1 MSAHLL
7 CIYIYMY
14 IYNAHVLREI
24 YLCICET
31 CMTLPHAWWLL
42 PPCWAITGSSLGTEM
57 RNGRGTSGPDG
68 SLGLGACIAAYSW
81 EALSVLV
88 AVPKNFCKLQL
99 DHSSNFHNSGRAI
112 HKHLSQTLED
122 SWAPNIA
129 GFLKAEGFGVKLYT
143 CSTPSTTKTCVR
155 DGGVADAELKRV
167 TAAAWAITSSNEW
180 TPPNVLNYYS
190 TLMASAKSLQ
200 SVLQVDYP

>member
-1 MSAHLL
+1 MDEGPRDLMAH
-7 CIYIYMY
+7 
-14 IYNAHVLREI
+14 
-24 YLCICET
+24 
-31 CMTLPHAWWLL
+31 
-42 PPCWAITGSSLGTEM
+42 
-57 RNGRGTSGPDG
+57 
-68 SLGLGACIAAYSW
+68 LGLGHASLRIVGRHCRHW
-81 EALSVLV
+81 LQ
-88 AVPKNFCKLQL
+88 KNFCKLQL

>member
-143 CSTPSTTKTCVR
+143 CSTPSTTKTCSRRGGCWCWAQACHSCRMSHNIQQWVDAAKR
-155 DGGVADAELKRV
+155 FELLQYPDG
-167 TAAAWAITSSNEW
+167 IC
-180 TPPNVLNYYS
+180 
-190 TLMASAKSLQ
+190 
-200 SVLQVDYP
+200 